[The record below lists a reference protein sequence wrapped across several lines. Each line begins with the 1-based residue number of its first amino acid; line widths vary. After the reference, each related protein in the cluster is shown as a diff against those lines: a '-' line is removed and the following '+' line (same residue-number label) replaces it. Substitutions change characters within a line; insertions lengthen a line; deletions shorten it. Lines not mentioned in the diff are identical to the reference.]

1 MNTRATVASPG
12 ILTGKHLD
20 RRTFLRGAG
29 ACLALP
35 LLDAMVPVRATA
47 AAVHSPVRLGF
58 FYFPNGLIMEQYTPA
73 AEGAAFE
80 FTRILKPIEPFREN
94 LLVLSGFAQ
103 ANGRALGDGAGDHA
117 RAGATF
123 LTGVHP
129 RKTQGADMR
138 AGVSADQIAAKELR
152 KFTQLPSLE
161 LGLDS
166 TDVAG
171 ACDGDYSCMYANT
184 VSWRSATAPLPV
196 ETDPRAAFERM
207 FGYGESTDPAVRLAA
222 LARRRSLLDFVREDA
237 KRLASGLGA
246 EDQYKLGEYLEAV
259 RDIEQRIQK
268 AEQNGAKLPMLE
280 RPAGIPPDYQE
291 YARLMMDLQVVAF
304 QTDLTR
310 VVTFMLGR
318 EGSTRRYPFIDDAHH
333 PLSHHGNDPAK
344 IEKVVRID
352 VLLMQQLAWLLEK
365 LKATKDGDG
374 SLLDHSILVCGSGL
388 SDGNLH
394 LHENLPIVL
403 AGGAG
408 RMRGGRHVR
417 YRREMPLNNL
427 LLTVLDRVGV
437 PVEPFGDTTGE
448 VTELG

>member
-1 MNTRATVASPG
+1 MN

-35 LLDAMVPVRATA
+35 LLDAMVPARATA
-47 AAVHSPVRLGF
+47 ALHSPVRLGF
-58 FYFPNGLIMEQYTPA
+58 FYFPNGMIMEQFTPA
-73 AEGAAFE
+73 GEGAGFE

-94 LLVLSGFAQ
+94 LSVFTGFAQ

-117 RAGATF
+117 RAGASF

-129 RKTQGADMR
+129 RKTEGANPR
-138 AGVSADQIAAKELR
+138 AGISADQIAAKELG

-161 LGLDS
+161 LGLDP
-166 TDVAG
+166 TDLVG
-171 ACDGDYSCMYANT
+171 VCDGAYSCAYVNT
-184 VSWRSATAPLPV
+184 VSWRSATTPLQV
-196 ETDPRAAFERM
+196 ETDPRAAFERL
-207 FGYGESTDPAVRLAA
+207 FGYGESTDPAVRTAA

-237 KRLASGLGA
+237 QRVASGLGE
-246 EDQYKLGEYLEAV
+246 EDRYKLGEYLDAV
-259 RDIEQRIQK
+259 RDIEQRIRK
-268 AEQNGAKLPMLE
+268 AEQNTAELPHLE
-280 RPAGIPPDYQE
+280 RPAGVPHDYQE

-318 EGSTRRYPFIDDAHH
+318 EGSTRRYPFIGIDDAHH

-344 IEKVVRID
+344 IEKVARIN
-352 VLLMQQLAWLLEK
+352 VLLMQQLAYLLEK
-365 LKATKDGDG
+365 LKTTKDGDG

-388 SDGNLH
+388 SDGNMH

-417 YRREMPLNNL
+417 YPREMPLNNL

-437 PVEPFGDTTGE
+437 AAEPFGDTTGE

>member
-1 MNTRATVASPG
+1 MN

-35 LLDAMVPVRATA
+35 LLAAKVPARATA
-47 AAVHSPVRLGF
+47 ALHSPVRLGF
-58 FYFPNGLIMEQYTPA
+58 FYFPNGMIMEQFTPA
-73 AEGAAFE
+73 GEGAGFE

-94 LLVLSGFAQ
+94 LSVFTGFAQ

-117 RAGATF
+117 RAGASF

-129 RKTQGADMR
+129 RKTEGANPR
-138 AGVSADQIAAKELR
+138 AGISADQIAAKELG

-161 LGLDS
+161 LGLDP
-166 TDVAG
+166 TDLVG
-171 ACDGDYSCMYANT
+171 VCDGAYSCAYVNT
-184 VSWRSATAPLPV
+184 VSWRSATTPLQV
-196 ETDPRAAFERM
+196 ETDPRAAFERL
-207 FGYGESTDPAVRLAA
+207 FGYGESTDPAVRTAA

-237 KRLASGLGA
+237 QRVASGLGE
-246 EDQYKLGEYLEAV
+246 EDRYKLGEYLDAV
-259 RDIEQRIQK
+259 RDIEQRIRK
-268 AEQNGAKLPMLE
+268 AEQNTAELPHLE
-280 RPAGIPPDYQE
+280 RPAGVPHDYQE

-318 EGSTRRYPFIDDAHH
+318 EGSTRRYPFIGIDDAHH

-344 IEKVVRID
+344 IEKVARIN
-352 VLLMQQLAWLLEK
+352 VLLMQQLAYLLEK
-365 LKATKDGDG
+365 LKTTKDGDG

-388 SDGNLH
+388 SDGNMH

-403 AGGAG
+403 AGGSG

-417 YRREMPLNNL
+417 YPREMPLNNL

-437 PVEPFGDTTGE
+437 AAEPFGDTTGE